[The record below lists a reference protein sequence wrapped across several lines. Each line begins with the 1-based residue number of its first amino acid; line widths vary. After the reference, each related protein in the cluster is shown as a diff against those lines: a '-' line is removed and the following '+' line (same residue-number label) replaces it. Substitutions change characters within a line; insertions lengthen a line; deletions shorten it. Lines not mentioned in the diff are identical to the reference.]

1 MNLYKPPRNVLLLG
15 LTSFFNDL
23 SSEMILAIFPAFFIS
38 VLKTGAGSLGLVEGL
53 ASGASNLIKIY
64 AGRLSDRLAS
74 RKPFIVVGYSL
85 SVIIRPAYLLA
96 GSLLP
101 VLGLRFLDRVGK
113 GLREGPRDAIISL
126 STKES
131 ELGRAFGYHRAM
143 DTIGAIVG
151 PFIAYLILRQYP
163 GGFHVIFMTAFIV
176 GIFAVLS
183 TLFIKDVI
191 ADFKKKNITI
201 GAIAS
206 YSPEFKRYLIA
217 LFLLSV
223 GSIPVAV
230 LLLST
235 QHIASLTLASIP
247 LFYMLYNISYA
258 AFSYMGGALSDRYG
272 AKDIILLGYT
282 ILLIGYATLMYAK
295 STPILIVAFLVLG
308 LFPALTDGVQRALAS
323 TLSPEETRG
332 GAFGLV
338 NATSGFGLLFAG
350 LVGGFA
356 WEHAGSVTALTASGV
371 FIVIGMLTLQT
382 VPAKDPI

>member
-1 MNLYKPPRNVLLLG
+1 MSFYKPPRNVLLLG

-23 SSEMILAIFPAFFIS
+23 SSEMILAVFPAFFIS
-38 VLKTGAGSLGLVEGL
+38 VLKTGASSLGLVEGL

-74 RKPFIVVGYSL
+74 RKPFIIVGYSL

-126 STKES
+126 STKKE

-143 DTIGAIVG
+143 DTLGAIVG

-163 GGFHVIFMTAFIV
+163 GGFHAVFMTAFIV

-191 ADFKKKNITI
+191 ADFSKKNISL
-201 GAIAS
+201 GSIAS
-206 YSPEFKRYLIA
+206 YPPEFKRYLIA
-217 LFLLSV
+217 LFLLSL

-230 LLLST
+230 LLLAT

-258 AFSYMGGALSDRYG
+258 AFSYMGGKLSDRHG

-282 ILLIGYATLMYAK
+282 ILLIGYAVLIYAK

-356 WEHAGSVTALTASGV
+356 WEHAGSVTALAVAGV
-371 FIVIGMLTLQT
+371 FIIIGMLTLHT
-382 VPAKDPI
+382 VPAKGPI

>member
-1 MNLYKPPRNVLLLG
+1 MSLYKPPRNVLLLG

-23 SSEMILAIFPAFFIS
+23 SSEMILAVFPAFFIS
-38 VLKTGAGSLGLVEGL
+38 VLKTGASSLGLVEGL
-53 ASGASNLIKIY
+53 ANGASNLIKIY

-74 RKPFIVVGYSL
+74 RKPFIILGYSL

-96 GSLLP
+96 TSLLP

-126 STKES
+126 STKKE

-143 DTIGAIVG
+143 DTLGAIVG
-151 PFIAYLILRQYP
+151 PLIAYLILRQYP
-163 GGFHVIFMTAFIV
+163 EGFHVVFLTAFIV

-191 ADFKKKNITI
+191 ADFSKKNITI
-201 GAIAS
+201 GVIAN
-206 YSPEFKRYLIA
+206 YPPAFKRYLIA

-223 GSIPVAV
+223 GSVPVAV
-230 LLLST
+230 LLLAT
-235 QHIASLTLASIP
+235 QHIATLTLASIP

-258 AFSYMGGALSDRYG
+258 AFSYAGGKLSDKHG
-272 AKDIILLGYT
+272 AKNIIQIGYI
-282 ILLIGYATLMYAK
+282 ILLIGYVVLIYAK

-350 LVGGFA
+350 LIGGFL
-356 WEHAGSVTALTASGV
+356 WEHVGSTNALIVAGIFVCMGILILRSVSPQK
-371 FIVIGMLTLQT
+371 IS
-382 VPAKDPI
+382 

>member
-1 MNLYKPPRNVLLLG
+1 MSMYKPPRNVLLLG

-23 SSEMILAIFPAFFIS
+23 SSEMILAVFPAFFVS
-38 VLKTGAGSLGLVEGL
+38 VLKTGASSLGLVEGL
-53 ASGASNLIKIY
+53 ANGASNLIKIY
-64 AGRLSDRLAS
+64 AGKLSDRLQS
-74 RKPFIVVGYSL
+74 RKPFIILGYSL

-126 STKES
+126 STKKE

-143 DTIGAIVG
+143 DTLGAIVG
-151 PFIAYLILRQYP
+151 PLIAYLILRQYP
-163 GGFHVIFMTAFIV
+163 EGFHVVFITAFIV

-191 ADFKKKNITI
+191 ADFSKKNITL
-201 GAIAS
+201 GVIAN
-206 YSPEFKRYLIA
+206 YPPAFKRYLIA

-223 GSIPVAV
+223 GSIPTAV
-230 LLLST
+230 LLLAT
-235 QHIASLTLASIP
+235 QHVASLTLASIP
-247 LFYMLYNISYA
+247 LFYMLYNVSYA
-258 AFSYMGGALSDRYG
+258 AFSYWGGKLSDTYG
-272 AKDIILLGYT
+272 PKNIIQIGYIILL
-282 ILLIGYATLMYAK
+282 LGYAVLIYAT

-323 TLSPEETRG
+323 TLSSEETRG

-350 LVGGFA
+350 LIGGYL
-356 WEHAGSVTALTASGV
+356 WEVAGSVTALLIAGI
-371 FIVIGMLTLQT
+371 FILLGMLFLHT
-382 VPAKDPI
+382 VPAQDPT